1 MFSYN
6 KFKNNCYKDVV
17 IVCVINCGI
26 SVFVG
31 FVIFFILGFMVNEKN
46 VLVFE
51 VVDGGQYLY
60 K

>member
-51 VVDGGQYLY
+51 VVDGG
-60 K
+60 